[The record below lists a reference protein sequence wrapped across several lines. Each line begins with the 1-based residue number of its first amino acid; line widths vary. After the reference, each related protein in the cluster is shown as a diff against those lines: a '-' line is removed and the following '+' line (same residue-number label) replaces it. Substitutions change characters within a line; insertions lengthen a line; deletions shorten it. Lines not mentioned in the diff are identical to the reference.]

1 MGEQPSA
8 KSYGVSNGIANYMS
22 SNMLVFTCLG
32 SVALGVFI
40 GAVVKSLD
48 TLQQVEELYLMFPI
62 DILSH
67 MIKAVTIPLI
77 ASSVVLGIRTFKTAP
92 SKTIAMYTGIYFFS
106 TTIIAVIIGLTL
118 IWALQSGFKNPNP
131 DDQNFFSIDTFLVLY
146 RNIFPDSM
154 MRSFVKHYRLNK
166 KKTDNS
172 DITANATAIENTTDG
187 QPDTP
192 GDYHY
197 GVDILGLLFISFM
210 SGLAFNEMEES
221 RVIVRLICT
230 ISQITDDFFQ
240 LIRNYLPVGI
250 LFMAI
255 YQVIQTSDWEIA
267 LHLMKFIGMVLIG
280 LFLHGAIVLPLIYF
294 VLTQSNPF
302 TVIYGVLPALRTA
315 FLLSSSAATMPVTL
329 HCCKNNNIHNKVTRF
344 MLPIGTNINMNGT
357 ALYQAAAA
365 VFIALLHNIYLDFN
379 LLFSIGVAAAA
390 FSFISKGVPASGAL
404 TSLFI
409 LNATALPLSS
419 AWILVIVEW
428 ILDHPATLVNV
439 LGDCIGIAL
448 VQELSTDELIAA
460 SLHQRR
466 AKAQDWQAA
475 VEEYEEVQTHWN
487 AYTSAS

>member
-1 MGEQPSA
+1 MGEHPSA
-8 KSYGVSNGIANYMS
+8 KSFGIWDGIVSYMVSNL
-22 SNMLVFTCLG
+22 LVFTCLG
-32 SVALGVFI
+32 SVALGVII
-40 GAVVKSLD
+40 GVLVKTFD
-48 TLQQVEELYLMFPI
+48 ELQQVEELYLMFPI

-67 MIKAVTIPLI
+67 MIKGVSIPLI

-92 SKTIAMYTGIYFFS
+92 SKTIALYTGLYFLS
-106 TTIIAVIIGLTL
+106 TTLIAVVIGLTL
-118 IWALQSGFKNPNP
+118 IWVLRSGFKYP
-131 DDQNFFSIDTFLVLY
+131 DPEDQNFFSIDTFLVLY

-154 MRSFVKHYRLNK
+154 MRSFVKHYRLDKKEYSVAGVATNAGITENK
-166 KKTDNS
+166 TGINY
-172 DITANATAIENTTDG
+172 DG
-187 QPDTP
+187 TYQ
-192 GDYHY
+192 Y

-230 ISQITDDFFQ
+230 ISQITDDFFH
-240 LIRNYLPVGI
+240 LIRSYLPVGV
-250 LFMAI
+250 LFMSI
-255 YQVIQTSDWEIA
+255 YQVTNINDFDIG
-267 LHLMKFIGMVLIG
+267 LHLVKFVGMVLAG
-280 LFLHGAIVLPLIYF
+280 LFLHGAIVLPLIYL
-294 VLTQSNPF
+294 VLAQSNPF
-302 TVIYGVLPALRTA
+302 TVIRGVLPALRTA
-315 FLLSSSAATMPVTL
+315 LLLSSSAATMPVTL

-365 VFIALLHNIYLDFN
+365 VFIALVHNIYLDFN

-390 FSFISKGVPASGAL
+390 FSFISKGVPACGAL

-409 LNATALPLSS
+409 LNATDLPLSG
-419 AWILVIVEW
+419 AWILVTVEW